1 MRNEPEKL
9 YSGLSSS
16 PVMGARVSSVYSA
29 HSPAVEATA
38 APSEWLSTALGP
50 SDCSSRAL
58 RRILTRL
65 TKAYAIT
72 HTSAISASRSPHSPT
87 GVA

>member
-1 MRNEPEKL
+1 
-9 YSGLSSS
+9 
-16 PVMGARVSSVYSA
+16 MGASVSSVYSA
-29 HSPAVEATA
+29 HNPTTDATA
-38 APSEWLSTALGP
+38 APVDWLSTALGP
-50 SDCSSRAL
+50 SNCSSCAL